1 MVTKLKNIS
10 YSSFTKCIMF
20 LVAVALMLVV
30 VFNFNMFWVYDDLSL
45 EENYINYLERYDEEK
60 GTEYST
66 SVKGTISILEP
77 TLENLENINLL
88 VQDNGVLTMQEVLDL
103 GVDEYINQGIGF
115 YLVDNSNGEMIS
127 SSDKSIEKDEYYWAA
142 EDVYIKSTTENT
154 ELSKEIELYTTYS
167 DVVAED
173 GSTYQYAKYY
183 HGYTLYVMVLD
194 DNLYSELNSYHDEFK
209 DEIRDVVV
217 NGSIGAM
224 LLLCI
229 LIYFIVV
236 AGRSNINDEVNVKIK
251 DKVYFDI
258 LLIGGITTF
267 IILTVILLVVFYDYS
282 YIFSPTKINLA
293 YVAYTV
299 AITSIVV
306 YLLTNLSIKLK
317 TEKFWESISIIV
329 FTKFIYRKTVK
340 IACNIFIKDTNL
352 SMKVLAGLGL
362 VIALYSLFTSV
373 LMILLSILYFALLI
387 SSIKLTKAIKTVA
400 NNEKYVVDEKLS
412 NIPYNESLKQLE
424 AISKNTNEV
433 YLKGLKAQNTKTELI
448 TNVSHDLRTPLTSI
462 VGYIDLLEK
471 RGNDYDEETQ
481 EYIRILKEKSNRM
494 TQMVGDLFDLAKT
507 TSGDVK
513 LDLTKLD
520 VKKLIEQTVSEL
532 DDFILDE
539 NKIQLN
545 LDERLFILAD
555 GNKMYRVM
563 QNLIDN
569 ALKYSLDGTRIYIE
583 VFENVN
589 NEVQI
594 EFKNIANYEMNFK
607 SDDITERFTRGD
619 KSRTTEGSGLGL
631 SIAET
636 YTNLNGGDFSVVVD
650 GDLFK
655 VVIKIKKV

>member
-10 YSSFTKCIMF
+10 YSGVTKCIMF
-20 LVAVALMLVV
+20 LVATALMLVV
-30 VFNFNMFWVYDDLSL
+30 VFNWNMFFAYDDLSI
-45 EENYINYLERYDEEK
+45 EENYINYLERYDEK
-60 GTEYST
+60 NGTNYSIG
-66 SVKGTISILEP
+66 VKSTINIIEP
-77 TLENLENINLL
+77 TLESLENVNLL
-88 VQDNGVLTMQEVLDL
+88 IQDNGVHTMQEVLDL
-103 GVDEYINQGIGF
+103 GVDEYINKGIGF

-127 SSDKSIEKDEYYWAA
+127 TSDKTIAKDEYYWAS

-154 ELSKEIELYTTYS
+154 ELSKEIELYQS
-167 DVVAED
+167 NKDVVYED
-173 GSTYQYAKYY
+173 GSVIQYREYY
-183 HGYTLYVMVLD
+183 HGYTLHVMVLD
-194 DNLYSELNSYHDEFK
+194 DDLYSELNSYRDEFK

-236 AGRSNINDEVNVKIK
+236 AGRSNKNDEINVKII

-258 LLIGGITTF
+258 VFVGGITAF
-267 IILTVILLVVFYDYS
+267 MILTAILWGVFYDIA

-306 YLLTNLSIKLK
+306 YLLTNLSIKVK

-329 FTKFIYRKTVK
+329 FIKFIYRKTVK
-340 IACNIFIKDTNL
+340 LACNIFIKDTNL

-373 LMILLSILYFALLI
+373 LMILLSILYLALLI

-400 NNEKYVVDEKLS
+400 NNEKYVADEKLS

-424 AISKNTNEV
+424 DISKNTNEV

-471 RGNDYDEETQ
+471 RGNDYDEETR

-513 LDLTKLD
+513 LDLSKID
-520 VKKLIEQTVSEL
+520 VKKLVEQTIAEL

-545 LDERLFILAD
+545 LEEKLYILAD

-569 ALKYSLDGTRIYIE
+569 SLKYSLNGTRIYIE
-583 VFENVN
+583 VFQNEWE
-589 NEVQI
+589 EVQI
-594 EFKNIANYEMNFK
+594 EFKNIANYEMSFK

-619 KSRTTEGSGLGL
+619 KSRTTDGSGLGL

-636 YTNLNGGDFSVVVD
+636 YTNLNGGSFKVIVD

-655 VVIKIKKV
+655 VVLKLKKV